1 MQRIDINPRSNW
13 VARVEEVGLT
23 YHTPNGVPYWAESAC
38 YQFAAKE
45 IDVLEKAGNDVH
57 ELCCEAT
64 RHILEKDWFERLAI
78 PSEAVPCILNS
89 WERDDFSLY
98 GRFDFAYDGVNPPK
112 LLEYNADT
120 PTALV
125 EAAVAQW
132 YWLEETNPRSDQ
144 FNSIH
149 EKLIAAWK
157 RLAPSVPER
166 VHLGGVK
173 EHLEDAQTVLY
184 IQDACHQA
192 GLATEQLFLEDV
204 GWHEMRRRF
213 VDLEDRE
220 VTHYFKLFPW
230 EWMWDSQFAEQLKL
244 ETARFIEPMWKM
256 LLSNKG
262 LLPIL
267 WELFPD
273 PPNLLPS
280 FDGDEWAAAEKLKGD
295 YVRKPKL
302 SREGANVR
310 IVSSG
315 EPLEETT
322 GEYGEEGFVYQAL
335 ASVPNFNGNHPICG
349 VWIVNHEACGMGIR
363 EDNSLVTGN
372 LSRFVP
378 HLF

>member
-1 MQRIDINPRSNW
+1 
-13 VARVEEVGLT
+13 
-23 YHTPNGVPYWAESAC
+23 
-38 YQFAAKE
+38 
-45 IDVLEKAGNDVH
+45 
-57 ELCCEAT
+57 
-64 RHILEKDWFERLAI
+64 
-78 PSEAVPCILNS
+78 
-89 WERDDFSLY
+89 
-98 GRFDFAYDGVNPPK
+98 
-112 LLEYNADT
+112 
-120 PTALV
+120 
-125 EAAVAQW
+125 
-132 YWLEETNPRSDQ
+132 
-144 FNSIH
+144 
-149 EKLIAAWK
+149 
-157 RLAPSVPER
+157 
-166 VHLGGVK
+166 
-173 EHLEDAQTVLY
+173 
-184 IQDACHQA
+184 
-192 GLATEQLFLEDV
+192 
-204 GWHEMRRRF
+204 
-213 VDLEDRE
+213 LEDRE

-230 EWMWDSQFAEQLKL
+230 EWMWDSQFAEQLKF

-273 PPNLLPS
+273 HPNLLPA

-349 VWIVNHEACGMGIR
+349 VWIVNHEACGLGIR
-363 EDNSLVTGN
+363 EDNSLITGN